1 MKKGI
6 LVIFLILLTIF
17 ALAEEKV
24 IEVKTN
30 QMTWMD
36 VPYSISFSKIL
47 DIVGEDFEANW
58 YSIRVLDEN
67 GNFLPYQIDDMDG
80 NHRISSSDVL
90 LFTFKKYAKIVISDD
105 SSMDLMSFDPYF
117 TVKKEN
123 DEYLI
128 NSKDFD
134 VKINKY
140 GLANFVRYKD
150 IKGTIYNELGTARIA
165 GWSGSTFYVN
175 GKLGKH
181 VEMTSSGLTIDNVRV
196 LKAGP
201 IAVTVV
207 SDLYSKL
214 LPGLNQHI
222 VTHIF
227 KTGDVLVEN
236 TFTFTNYVDIMKL
249 QVMATAPI
257 TSIDDNALHI
267 LPMFRRMVWAE
278 QINGT
283 PLDYWTQRNAVKYVN
298 GKPYIEFSAIDSMK
312 PLWWGAT
319 YAFVSEENWRAN
331 FSPKYGLGAAE
342 ILPEKPIVYSD
353 LKDFVF
359 HDFWFYESREFR
371 DGIFRWLPGEM
382 DNYEATKGVF
392 PPYSEENVGKYW
404 MAKFKAGDVVKY
416 NRYYS
421 IFQSRDTNE
430 AIDFLE
436 KRTAEIQGVHIIE
449 E

>member
-1 MKKGI
+1 MKKSFILAI
-6 LVIFLILLTIF
+6 LVLLSIFVM
-17 ALAEEKV
+17 AEERI
-24 IEVKTN
+24 IEVKTD

-36 VPYSISFSKIL
+36 VPYTISFSKIL
-47 DIVGEDFEANW
+47 DIVGEDFDANW
-58 YSIRVLDEN
+58 YSIRIMDEN
-67 GNFLPYQIDDMDG
+67 GIYLPYQIDDIDG
-80 NHRISSSDVL
+80 NQRISSEDIL
-90 LFTFKKYAKIVISDD
+90 LFTFKKTAKIIISDNSD
-105 SSMDLMSFDPYF
+105 MDLMTFEPYF
-117 TVKKEN
+117 SVNEEN
-123 DEYLI
+123 GEYLVT
-128 NSKDFD
+128 SKDFD

-150 IKGTIYNELGTARIA
+150 INGTIYNELGTARVA
-165 GWSGSTFYVN
+165 GWSGSTFYID

-181 VEMTSSGLTIDNVRV
+181 VEFTSSGFDIEKVKV
-196 LKAGP
+196 LEAGP

-236 TFTFTNYVDIMKL
+236 TFEFTNYVDIMKL

-298 GKPYIEFSAIDSMK
+298 GKPYIEFPAIDSMK

-319 YAFVSEENWRAN
+319 YAFVSQESWRAN

-342 ILPEKPIVYSD
+342 ILPEKPVVYSD

-359 HDFWFYESREFR
+359 NDFWFYESREFR

-404 MAKFKAGDVVKY
+404 MAKFKAGDIVKY
-416 NRYYS
+416 KRYYS
-421 IFQSRDTNE
+421 LFQSRDSNE

-436 KRTAEIQGVHIIE
+436 KRTLEIQKIHISE
-449 E
+449 

>member
-6 LVIFLILLTIF
+6 FFAIIVLLSVF
-17 ALAEEKV
+17 VMAEERV
-24 IEVKTN
+24 IEVKTD

-36 VPYSISFSKIL
+36 IPYAISFSKML
-47 DIVGEDFEANW
+47 DIVGEDFDANW
-58 YSIRVLDEN
+58 YSIRVIDEN
-67 GNFLPYQIDDMDG
+67 GNYLPYQIDDIDG
-80 NHRISSSDVL
+80 NQRISSDDIL
-90 LFTFKKYAKIVISDD
+90 LFTFKKSAKIVISDD
-105 SSMDLMSFDPYF
+105 SDMDLMTFEQYF
-117 TVKKEN
+117 TVTEEN
-123 DEYLI
+123 GEYFVKS
-128 NSKDFD
+128 NDFD

-140 GLANFVRYKD
+140 GLANIIRYKD
-150 IKGTIYNELGTARIA
+150 IEGTIYNELGTARIA
-165 GWSGSTFYVN
+165 GWSGSTYYID

-181 VEMTSSGLTIDNVRV
+181 VEFTSSGFDIENVRV
-196 LKAGP
+196 LEAGP

-207 SDLYSKL
+207 SDLYSRL

-222 VTHIF
+222 ITHIF
-227 KTGDVLVEN
+227 KTGDVLVKN
-236 TFTFTNYVDIMKL
+236 TFEFTNYVDLMKL

-257 TSIDDNALHI
+257 TSIDDSALHI

-319 YAFVSEENWRAN
+319 YAFVSEESWRAN

-342 ILPEKPIVYSD
+342 ILPEKPVIYSD
-353 LKDFVF
+353 LKEFVF
-359 HDFWFYESREFR
+359 NDFWFYESREFR

-392 PPYSEENVGKYW
+392 PPYSEENVGNHW
-404 MAKFKAGDVVKY
+404 MAKFKAGDVVEY
-416 NRYYS
+416 TRYYS
-421 IFQSRDTNE
+421 LFQSRDANE

-436 KRTAEIQGVHIIE
+436 KRTMEIQKTHISE
-449 E
+449 

>member
-1 MKKGI
+1 M
-6 LVIFLILLTIF
+6 LLAFSLFAAEKTI
-17 ALAEEKV
+17 K
-24 IEVKTN
+24 IETT
-30 QMTWMD
+30 QMTWVD

-47 DIVGEDFEANW
+47 DIIGDDFEANW
-58 YSIRVLDEN
+58 YSIRVIDEN
-67 GNFLPYQIDDMDG
+67 GNNIPYQIEDMD
-80 NHRISSSDVL
+80 NNKRISSKDIL
-90 LFTFKKYAKIVISDD
+90 LFTFKKCAKIVISDD
-105 SSMDLMSFDPYF
+105 SNMDLLTFKPYF
-117 TVKKEN
+117 KLTKNN

-128 NSKDFD
+128 TSKDFD
-134 VKINKY
+134 VTVNKY
-140 GLANFVRYKD
+140 GLVNFVRYKD
-150 IKGTIYNELGTARIA
+150 IKGNLYNEIGIARIA
-165 GWSGSTFYVN
+165 GWSGSTYYVN

-181 VEMTSSGLTIDNVRV
+181 VEMTSNGLSIENVRV
-196 LKAGP
+196 LEPGP
-201 IAVTVV
+201 VGVTIIA
-207 SDLYSKL
+207 DLYSRL

-227 KTGDVLVEN
+227 KTGDVLVKN

-278 QINGT
+278 QLNET
-283 PLDYWTQRNAVKYVN
+283 PLDYWMERNAVKYVD

-319 YAFVSEENWRAN
+319 YAFVSQENWRAN
-331 FSPKYGLGAAE
+331 FSPKYGIGAAE
-342 ILPEKPIVYSD
+342 ILPEKPVLYSD

-382 DNYEATKGVF
+382 DNYEATKGIF

-404 MAKFKAGDVVKY
+404 MARFKAGDVVKY
-416 NRYYS
+416 TRYYS
-421 IFQSRDTNE
+421 IFQSRDTEE
-430 AIDFLE
+430 AINYLE
-436 KRTAEIQGVHIIE
+436 KRAKEIQSISISE
-449 E
+449 